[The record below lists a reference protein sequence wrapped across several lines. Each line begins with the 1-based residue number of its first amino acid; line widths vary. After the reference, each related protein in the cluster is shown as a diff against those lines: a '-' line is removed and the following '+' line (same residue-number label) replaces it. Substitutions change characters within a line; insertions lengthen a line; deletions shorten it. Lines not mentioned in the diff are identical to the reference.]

1 MSDETPAAESGA
13 EPAAASSAGS
23 VPAKEPA
30 WKRRARLAAVFG
42 DVLPESTRDDR
53 DPEASGDA
61 GTSEEWLKRQV
72 PPHHG

>member
-1 MSDETPAAESGA
+1 MSDETPTPA
-13 EPAAASSAGS
+13 EPAAAPDEAPEKA
-23 VPAKEPA
+23 PAKEPA

-53 DPEASGDA
+53 DPEASGSA